1 MGVFAYLHQNTNI
14 YYTICA
20 LSFQGNPIKIDGL
33 GIFWTTVESTKEG
46 ITKEVTPLDDWIHEQ
61 LAAQG

>member
-14 YYTICA
+14 YYIIGA

-33 GIFWTTVESTKEG
+33 GIFWPTVEPIKKEY
-46 ITKEVTPLDDWIHEQ
+46 IKKITPLEDWIREQ